1 MFGRV
6 VPQGLLTVHEPWW
19 VNLVEP
25 IGSHW
30 VHRWFAFLPVALAA
44 ALLVAVRRDHAGS
57 RPLSIACGL
66 LLAALGVQIA
76 VGIGVVVWGVP
87 KWLALAHQGIGV
99 VLFSVVLVITHR
111 VQRRFGARV
120 SRPTRVVD

>member
-1 MFGRV
+1 
-6 VPQGLLTVHEPWW
+6 
-19 VNLVEP
+19 
-25 IGSHW
+25 
-30 VHRWFAFLPVALAA
+30 
-44 ALLVAVRRDHAGS
+44 
-57 RPLSIACGL
+57 L

-111 VQRRFGARV
+111 VQLRFGARV